1 MDMKAQ
7 FKALAMACVMAA
19 GTIVAAPVFA
29 ATASPVNTTFT
40 ATGATNLSIAGI
52 NVPCTSTFVLV
63 TDGSGNVSV
72 TQATF
77 SGGGL
82 CSSVH
87 ANSLPWS
94 VSLPTTTTAVINNVN
109 VSASIFTCS
118 GNANATIGNSSITLT
133 GQISSACSA
142 SGTLSISPTF
152 SVH

>member
-7 FKALAMACVMAA
+7 FKTLVMACVMAA

-29 ATASPVNTTFT
+29 ASASPVNTTFV

-52 NVPCTSTFVLV
+52 NVPCTSNFVLV

-87 ANSLPWS
+87 ANNLPWS
-94 VSLPTTTTAVINNVN
+94 VSLPTTTTAVINGVN
-109 VSASIFTCS
+109 VTASIFTCAGS
-118 GNANATIGNSSITLT
+118 ANATIGSSAITLVGT
-133 GQISSACSA
+133 ISSSCSA
-142 SGTLSISPTF
+142 TGTLGISPTF
-152 SVH
+152 TVH

>member
-40 ATGATNLSIAGI
+40 ATGATNLSVGGL

-63 TDGSGNVSV
+63 TDGSGNVTV

-87 ANSLPWS
+87 ANNLPWS
-94 VSLPTTTTAVINNVN
+94 VSLPTTTTAVINGVN
-109 VSASIFTCS
+109 VSASIVTCS
-118 GNANATIGNSSITLT
+118 GNANATIGSSSITLS
-133 GQISSACSA
+133 GSIGSCGV
-142 SGTLSISPTF
+142 SGTLAISPTF
-152 SVH
+152 TVH